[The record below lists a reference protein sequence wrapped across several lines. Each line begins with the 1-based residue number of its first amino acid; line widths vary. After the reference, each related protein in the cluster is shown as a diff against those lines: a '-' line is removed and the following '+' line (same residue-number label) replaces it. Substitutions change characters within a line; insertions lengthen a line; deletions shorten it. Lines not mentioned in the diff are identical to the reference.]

1 MGYMDYKK
9 DIQRVIDSM
18 VEDFARIRTGRAS
31 SELIENVKVN
41 AYGTDMVLKS
51 IATISVSDVKSLLV
65 QPWDKTLIEHVAKAL
80 ISSNLGLSSSVEGD
94 AVRVAVPDLNEE
106 RRREYVKVMKERAEL
121 ARIGVR
127 NVRQKAMQE
136 AESLKDAGLSEDDV
150 KKQKEEVE
158 KEVKEAND
166 KIAELR
172 DTKEKELLT
181 V

>member
-1 MGYMDYKK
+1 MDFKK

-31 SELIENVKVN
+31 TELIENVKVN

-51 IATISVSDVKSLLV
+51 IASISVADVKSLFV
-65 QPWDKTLIEHVAKAL
+65 QPWDKALVEPVSKAL
-80 ISSNLGLSSSVEGD
+80 LSSNLGLSSSVEGD
-94 AVRVAVPDLNEE
+94 AIRVTVPDLNEE
-106 RRREYVKVMKERAEL
+106 RRKEYVKVMRDRAEL

-127 NVRQKAMQE
+127 NTRQKAMQE
-136 AESLKDAGLSEDDV
+136 GDSLKDAGLSEDDI
-150 KKQKEEVE
+150 KRKKEEIE
-158 KEVKEAND
+158 KEVGQANE

-172 DTKEKELLT
+172 DIKEKELMQ

>member
-1 MGYMDYKK
+1 MKYMDFKK

-18 VEDFARIRTGRAS
+18 VDDFARIRTGRAS
-31 SELIENVKVN
+31 PELIENVKVN

-51 IATISVSDVKSLLV
+51 VATISVSDVKSLLV
-65 QPWDKTLIEHVAKAL
+65 QPWDKALIEHVMKGL
-80 ISSNLGLSSSVEGD
+80 ISSNLGLSASVEGD
-94 AVRVAVPDLNEE
+94 CVRVSIPDLNEE

-127 NVRQKAMQE
+127 NVRQKAMKE
-136 AESLKDAGLSEDDV
+136 IEDDLSEDEI
-150 KKQKEEVE
+150 KRKKEEIE
-158 KEVKEAND
+158 LEVKEANE

-172 DTKEKELLT
+172 DTKESELMS